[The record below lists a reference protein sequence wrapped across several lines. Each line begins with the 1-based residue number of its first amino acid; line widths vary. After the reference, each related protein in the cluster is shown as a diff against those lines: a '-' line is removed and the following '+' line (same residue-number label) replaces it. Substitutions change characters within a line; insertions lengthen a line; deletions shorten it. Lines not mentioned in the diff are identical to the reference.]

1 MAARVRAAAAGAA
14 LALACAATSSPGPG
28 AGGAPALTA
37 ERLAAQRLAV
47 LPLAAL
53 QLPPGA
59 APADSLTATLSRRV
73 DGGLATAVVR
83 TGVAGSAAGPAELAA
98 TLAALGPGAVRSA
111 STAADAAGPD
121 GRLSAPAAEEL
132 AVLAEAVG
140 ADLLLLPRSLT
151 LVPAG
156 PLRYVAHLSA
166 ALVDPGAGL
175 VWRATVRAAPSTAP
189 PGDASDLAAAAM
201 ESAADAAVQGLVLR
215 LSRLGDEP
223 EESDGAP

>member
-1 MAARVRAAAAGAA
+1 MAARVRAAAAGAV

-53 QLPPGA
+53 LLPPGA
-59 APADSLTATLSRRV
+59 TPVDSLTAALSRRV
-73 DGGLATAVVR
+73 DGGLVAAVVR
-83 TGVAGSAAGPAELAA
+83 TGVAGSAAGPAELSA
-98 TLAALGPGAVRSA
+98 TLAALGPDAVQSA
-111 STAADAAGPD
+111 SSAADAAGPD

-132 AVLAEAVG
+132 AALAEAVG
-140 ADLLLLPRSLT
+140 ADLLLVPRSLT
-151 LVPAG
+151 LVPTG
-156 PLRYVAHLSA
+156 PLRYEARLSA

-175 VWRATVRAAPSTAP
+175 VWRATLRAAPSTPP
-189 PGDASDLAAAAM
+189 PGDASNLGAAAM

-215 LSRLGDEP
+215 LTRLGDEL
-223 EESDGAP
+223 EEPDGAP